1 MKLSEVESFL
11 ENFVFQEVCQGKE
24 MLALPSVTR
33 IEKNIIE
40 GNEVF
45 YYINEYWTSKQR
57 QASSLQEISYRA
69 CFKPQL
75 PRFFIEMFTEK
86 NDLVYDPFMGRGT
99 TVIEAV
105 LMGRNALGNDIN
117 PLSKI
122 LTEPRINLPRGEEV
136 LERLLEIEFY
146 PGLRAEID
154 LSMFYHTDTEA
165 ELVSLRQY
173 LEERKRQ
180 EREDKV
186 DRWIRMVATNR
197 LTGHSPGFFSIYTLP
212 PNQAASRERQ
222 KKINTKR
229 NQFPQYKDVKKII
242 LKKSRSLLKDITPD
256 ICKSVN
262 KRGEGALLFSEEA
275 GFTRSIQEGSVQL
288 TVTSPPFLDIVQY
301 SEDNWLRCWFNALK
315 IELIE
320 KKITMAKT
328 VDRWS
333 EVMQKVFYELY
344 RITRRGG
351 WVAFEVG
358 EIRKGKVKLEE
369 YVVPIGIKAGFTCA
383 GVLVNEQDF
392 TKTANIW
399 GINNNSKG
407 TNTNRVVLFHK
418 E

>member
-1 MKLSEVESFL
+1 
-11 ENFVFQEVCQGKE
+11 